1 MVPRLVSVHRTDTST
16 SVTPGWRLARALPY
30 ALSARSEGLGRS
42 SASLKLASHAVQR
55 FEGIPLFRDS
65 PKADCCPIGGRPG
78 KLRIGSAGGTWVCV

>member
-1 MVPRLVSVHRTDTST
+1 MVPRLVSVHRPDTST
-16 SVTPGWRLARALPY
+16 SIIRGWRLARALPY

-55 FEGIPLFRDS
+55 FEGIPLPRDS
-65 PKADCCPIGGRPG
+65 PNADCCPIGGRTG